1 VPIHR
6 RRESFRRGI
15 AEELAAGHALDPAST
30 GSIEPLRP
38 FDPHEPA
45 ASTDVG
51 DVRWNVPTTGFI
63 AATFVP
69 GVVPHTWQAAAC
81 AGMSIGQKG
90 MLVAAKA
97 RALTGVDLFS
107 NPQLVQDARKDFARQ
122 LAGKTYKSEIPDGQ
136 QPPLDYRF

>member
-15 AEELAAGHALDPAST
+15 AEELAAGHALDPAS
-30 GSIEPLRP
+30 
-38 FDPHEPA
+38 
-45 ASTDVG
+45 
-51 DVRWNVPTTGFI
+51 TGFI